1 MSVRARSPL
10 RLGAVGL
17 GIVIVALTAA
27 LVVPHIAFVTRT
39 HDYTAQFA
47 NAAGLTSDSQVYV
60 AGVPAG
66 RVTDVRLAGD
76 HVDVAFR
83 LDRAQPLGT
92 RTTAAIK
99 LKTVLGKRYLA
110 VNPVGAQALAP
121 GATIKLDHTSVPYDI
136 GTLGRTAA
144 DKADALDTERLGK
157 MITAVSDAMPKDPK
171 LVGGALDGV
180 SAVSRLLANRNGQF
194 QQLLTSAKTASD
206 LLVGQ
211 QASITKLLDNG
222 TVVAQFLVDKRT
234 AIHSLLTSVQALAR
248 SVNTL
253 LADNREQ
260 LGPLLQHL
268 QSVSKLLRANEK
280 SLTDL
285 LTTAEPTVRYVANA
299 AGNGP
304 WVDLAGPG
312 FVLPDNVLCV
322 SGLAKGCK

>member
-1 MSVRARSPL
+1 MTRSPL
-10 RLGAVGL
+10 KLGAVGL
-17 GIVIVALTAA
+17 GIVIVTLTAA
-27 LVVPHIAFVTRT
+27 LAIPHIAFVSRT
-39 HDYTAQFA
+39 DDYTAEFV

-83 LDRAQPLGT
+83 LDKAQPLGT
-92 RTTAAIK
+92 ETTAAIK
-99 LKTVLGKRYLA
+99 LQTVLGRRYLA
-110 VNPVGAQALAP
+110 VNPVGAQALQP
-121 GATIKLDHTSVPYDI
+121 GSTINRDHTNVPYDI
-136 GTLGRTAA
+136 GTLERTAT
-144 DKADALDTERLGK
+144 DKADALDTDRLRK
-157 MITAVSDAMPKDPK
+157 MISTVSGSMPKDPK

-180 SAVSRLLANRNGQF
+180 AAVSRLLANRNGQF
-194 QQLLTSAKTASD
+194 QRLLTSAKSASD

-211 QASITKLLDNG
+211 QKSITKLLDNG

-253 LADNREQ
+253 LADNHAQ
-260 LGPLLQHL
+260 LGPLLRRL
-268 QSVSKLLRANEK
+268 AAVSKLLRANEK

-285 LTTAEPTVRYVANA
+285 LTTAAPTVRYIANA
-299 AGNGP
+299 AGNGS
-304 WVDLAGPG
+304 WVDLSGPG

-322 SGLAKGCK
+322 SGLARGCK